1 MECVIRSTL
10 AALGASLWLAASLP
24 AFALERGA
32 TGDGWPYIAGGFGLE
47 EREELARARNDYRLR
62 VATAARGSGA
72 YVANVR
78 IRIADV
84 SGRILFDRELPGPVL
99 LIDLAPGRYTVQA
112 RLRGETVQ
120 TSTQIGVG
128 DRREMYF
135 YFQVPGEVPRA
146 DEKSA
151 R

>member
-1 MECVIRSTL
+1 MERLTRSRL
-10 AALGASLWLAASLP
+10 AALIASIWLAASLP
-24 AFALERGA
+24 AVALERGA
-32 TGDGWPYIAGGFGLE
+32 TADGWPYLAGGFGLE
-47 EREELARARNDYRLR
+47 EREELALARNDYRLR

-72 YVANVR
+72 YLANVR

-112 RLRGETVQ
+112 SFRGETMQ
-120 TSTQIGVG
+120 TPTQIGVG
-128 DRREMYF
+128 ERREMYF

-146 DEKSA
+146 DDNSP

>member
-1 MECVIRSTL
+1 MERLTRSRL
-10 AALGASLWLAASLP
+10 AALIASFWLAASLP
-24 AFALERGA
+24 AVALERGA
-32 TGDGWPYIAGGFGLE
+32 TADGWPYLAGGFGLE
-47 EREELARARNDYRLR
+47 EREELALARNDYRLR

-72 YVANVR
+72 YVANAR

-112 RLRGETVQ
+112 SFRGETMQ
-120 TSTQIGVG
+120 TPTQIGVG
-128 DRREMYF
+128 ERREMYF

-146 DEKSA
+146 DDNSP